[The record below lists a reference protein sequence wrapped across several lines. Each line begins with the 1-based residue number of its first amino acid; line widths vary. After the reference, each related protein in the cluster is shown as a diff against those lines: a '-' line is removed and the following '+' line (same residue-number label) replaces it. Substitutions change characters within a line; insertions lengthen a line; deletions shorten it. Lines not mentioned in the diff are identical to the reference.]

1 MIGATTVSDI
11 DPHHIKTCPISLI
24 GRGQHVGRFRRTFH
38 AMPHDQRRVT
48 GAIGLPSTAREHK
61 ASRLDFKQPFLIASR
76 VAWLES
82 ARPTVSHKCFQRP
95 PPEKTGWDA
104 RLIFE

>member
-11 DPHHIKTCPISLI
+11 DPHHIKACPISLL
-24 GRGQHVGRFRRTFH
+24 GRGQHVSRFRRAFH

-48 GAIGLPSTAREHK
+48 GAIGLPSPAREHK

-82 ARPTVSHKCFQRP
+82 TGPTVSDNCLQITLR
-95 PPEKTGWDA
+95 EKTGD
-104 RLIFE
+104 RKSVV